1 MNTTKYPRVNAL
13 WVYLL
18 LEGASALL
26 FNLIVTIYVVYYA
39 TTVGLDPL
47 QIVLV
52 GTTFEATIFLFE
64 IPTGVIADAYSRRV
78 SIIAGVFLTGI
89 GLLTEGL
96 FPTFGAILIAEVV
109 AGIGATLMSGA
120 TEAWISDE
128 IGEAQAAQ
136 AFIRAAQVRNLA
148 GIAGIILSVVLA
160 SVQLNLPF
168 VAAGALFVLLA
179 GLLLLVMPERG
190 FKRRSEQRTDLLV
203 TARAGFR
210 LVRVRPAL
218 LVILGVAFVYAFH
231 SEGFEML
238 WQKHILDHFT
248 LPALAGL
255 DSVAWFGIIGLGAN
269 VLSIAVSEIVR
280 RRADLNNHHTIA
292 HTLMIL
298 YALMAAGIIGFA
310 LAGDFALAVGLFWL
324 VMALQTAAK
333 PVGQAWLNQHAHP
346 EIRATLFSM
355 SGQVGSVGEMLGGLP
370 VGLLGRWF
378 SLRAALAFSGIILA
392 LTLLLLNRVQQREVQ
407 QAVEIP

>member
-179 GLLLLVMPERG
+179 GLLLLV
-190 FKRRSEQRTDLLV
+190 
-203 TARAGFR
+203 
-210 LVRVRPAL
+210 
-218 LVILGVAFVYAFH
+218 
-231 SEGFEML
+231 
-238 WQKHILDHFT
+238 
-248 LPALAGL
+248 
-255 DSVAWFGIIGLGAN
+255 
-269 VLSIAVSEIVR
+269 
-280 RRADLNNHHTIA
+280 
-292 HTLMIL
+292 
-298 YALMAAGIIGFA
+298 
-310 LAGDFALAVGLFWL
+310 
-324 VMALQTAAK
+324 
-333 PVGQAWLNQHAHP
+333 
-346 EIRATLFSM
+346 
-355 SGQVGSVGEMLGGLP
+355 
-370 VGLLGRWF
+370 
-378 SLRAALAFSGIILA
+378 
-392 LTLLLLNRVQQREVQ
+392 
-407 QAVEIP
+407 